1 MEWRTPLSSRRTST
15 HQPLSNMYCTLFI
28 LNPELTDARDDV
40 VYPTLSPFAFPADL
54 LRLVMSFLQCLYFTI
69 RPSTFQKFLYFTFLV
84 SNRTARGCSAKHFV
98 ICLWVQLLVAVGCR
112 RARRLNQI
120 GEGEGKGYGFHC

>member
-40 VYPTLSPFAFPADL
+40 VYPTLSPFWRLPRRPSATRYVFFTVPL
-54 LRLVMSFLQCLYFTI
+54 LYYPPVNFSKVSLLYF
-69 RPSTFQKFLYFTFLV
+69 SCK
-84 SNRTARGCSAKHFV
+84 
-98 ICLWVQLLVAVGCR
+98 
-112 RARRLNQI
+112 
-120 GEGEGKGYGFHC
+120 